1 MEMLGSLPFGHI
13 DLNSSNIKAGGPT
26 GSIDVGTLNDG
37 TKIVEISGT
46 TGNTPGQLPNGTV
59 ASVNASNG
67 NVGVTNGNLDSGEAL
82 SFSLYSN
89 YPGSGGTLIPFYG
102 LDMGTKTAQ
111 SSSYHLYGVLDSD
124 HSIVDL
130 GIANSP
136 LAKGGVI
143 HYAGNVLLDA
153 IIVEE
158 TNGNAVK
165 IGLSGVHLL
174 TAPPDTGFTYNVQVT
189 DGDGDSHTASF
200 TAYVDADGTAGLSDV
215 FFPTPIQ

>member
-1 MEMLGSLPFGHI
+1 
-13 DLNSSNIKAGGPT
+13 
-26 GSIDVGTLNDG
+26 
-37 TKIVEISGT
+37 
-46 TGNTPGQLPNGTV
+46 
-59 ASVNASNG
+59 VNASNG